1 MGRGEKL
8 QQFKDEV
15 ISKLGTAD
23 AALMEEG
30 TARLLRSGM
39 VARTS
44 SGQMSLG

>member
-1 MGRGEKL
+1 MSLGEKL

-23 AALMEEG
+23 VALMEEG

-39 VARTS
+39 AARS
-44 SGQMSLG
+44 EKSG